1 MHGIVRVVGYVF
13 KHCIYT
19 RMCIL
24 NFVNYFFKYKSIEWI
39 GMERRGRRMPTGQ
52 RHTGP
57 KHKGQYIFNF
67 DYEREFNPYV

>member
-1 MHGIVRVVGYVF
+1 
-13 KHCIYT
+13 
-19 RMCIL
+19 
-24 NFVNYFFKYKSIEWI
+24 
-39 GMERRGRRMPTGQ
+39 MERRGRRMPTGQ